1 MNYRFSGLI
10 AALFLFL
17 ASMSF
22 AQALTNKVDSLS
34 YIFGMNL
41 AENIKRQGIYE
52 VDHVL
57 LAKGVADAMSN
68 IETLVDKKSAETFL
82 TGFMA
87 EHRNKQSRAV
97 KTEGEQFLA
106 ENAKRKEVT
115 VLPSGLQYEVIQ
127 SGQGPKPKATDK
139 VLTHYHGTL
148 INGTIFDSSVNR
160 GEPISFGVN
169 QVIQGWQEALQLMS
183 VGDKWKLF
191 IPYNLAYGERGA
203 GGSIPP
209 YSALVFEVELLGIN
223 KE

>member
-10 AALFLFL
+10 AAFFLFL
-17 ASMSF
+17 ASVSF

-52 VDHVL
+52 VDHAL
-57 LAKGVADAMSN
+57 LAKGVADAMAN
-68 IETLVDKKSAETFL
+68 RETLVDKKSAETFL
-82 TGFMA
+82 TDFMA
-87 EHRNKQSRAV
+87 EHRNKQSKAV

-106 ENAKRKEVT
+106 ENAKRKEVII
-115 VLPSGLQYEVIQ
+115 LPSGLQYEVIQ
-127 SGQGPKPKATDK
+127 SGQGPKPKASDK

-148 INGTIFDSSVNR
+148 INGTVFDSSVNR